1 LCPASA
7 ARGYRWLLAFT
18 FTGALGAVVSAA
30 SGGQVE
36 SLSVVEADGVYETRM
51 AALLDAP
58 ADYVYGV
65 ITDYRHIYRIN
76 PAIVESE
83 MLPGRDDGTTRVR
96 NRLSHCF
103 AIFCMDIDLVED
115 VRVIGD
121 RHIVATTVP
130 EQSSFESGVATWLV
144 RRFPGG
150 RARIQYHASIKP
162 DFFIPPLIGTAV
174 MKSLMRREIMN
185 SLARIECLARI
196 VAHHAVEP
204 VTVQF
209 AAREPDARDCAG

>member
-1 LCPASA
+1 V
-7 ARGYRWLLAFT
+7 AFA
-18 FTGALGAVVSAA
+18 GALGMIGGVAIA
-30 SGGQVE
+30 GQVE
-36 SLSVVEADGVYETRM
+36 SLTVVEADGVYETRM

-83 MLPGRDDGTTRVR
+83 ILPGREDGTTRVR

-103 AIFCMDIDLVED
+103 AIFCIDIDLVED
-115 VRVIGD
+115 VTVIGD

-130 EQSSFESGVATWLV
+130 EHSSFEAGIATWLV
-144 RRFPGG
+144 RRFPDG

-174 MKSLMRREIMN
+174 MKSLMRKEILN

-196 VAHHAVEP
+196 IAHHAVEP

-209 AAREPDARDCAG
+209 AARDPDARDCAG